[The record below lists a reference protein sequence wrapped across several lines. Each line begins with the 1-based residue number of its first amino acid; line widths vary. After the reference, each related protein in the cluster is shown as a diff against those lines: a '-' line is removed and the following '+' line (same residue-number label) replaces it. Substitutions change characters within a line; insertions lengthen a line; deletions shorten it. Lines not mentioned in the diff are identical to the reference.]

1 MEMFYLFGCSCMNC
15 TLLELTGGQKE
26 KVKLFGGG
34 KKESDGGRGDGRE
47 GRNAKGGGGL
57 CSHLPLCQQL
67 VTVATSKKSLSLID
81 TVAGSGVF
89 NCIISFFFSLSAV
102 THSSL
107 AVVLHFILGL
117 HFFPPVSS
125 FLLVCCVPFF

>member
-47 GRNAKGGGGL
+47 GRNAKGGGASAAICL
-57 CSHLPLCQQL
+57 CANSWLLWQPVKSHYL
-67 VTVATSKKSLSLID
+67 
-81 TVAGSGVF
+81 
-89 NCIISFFFSLSAV
+89 
-102 THSSL
+102 
-107 AVVLHFILGL
+107 
-117 HFFPPVSS
+117 
-125 FLLVCCVPFF
+125 